1 MEALDDNIKLSLH
14 DKTYLYISFIVAIIV
29 SLVYFLINILLGKSN
44 SITHISINLF
54 ILFLF
59 LFSSKY
65 LSNFLLY
72 YN

>member
-1 MEALDDNIKLSLH
+1 MEALDDNIKLSLY
-14 DKTYLYISFIVAIIV
+14 DKTYLYISFIVGIIV

>member
-29 SLVYFLINILLGKSN
+29 SLVYFLINVILKKSN
-44 SITHISINLF
+44 SIIHILINLF

>member
-1 MEALDDNIKLSLH
+1 MESPDYNMKLSLY
-14 DKTYLYISFIVAIIV
+14 DKTYLYISFIVAVIV
-29 SLVYFLINILLGKSN
+29 TLVYFLINILLGKSN
-44 SITHISINLF
+44 SIIHIAINLF

-65 LSNFLLY
+65 FSNFILY